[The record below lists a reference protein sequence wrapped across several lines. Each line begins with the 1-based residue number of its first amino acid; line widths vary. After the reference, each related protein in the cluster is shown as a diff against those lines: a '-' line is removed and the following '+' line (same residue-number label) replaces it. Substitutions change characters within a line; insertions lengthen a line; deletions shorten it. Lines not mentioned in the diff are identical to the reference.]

1 MILKRAIFKSIL
13 TLFDKN
19 DQMFLS
25 YWKGLSINFYL
36 HNCNL
41 KQTFTS
47 LCEFFLINPFFSEN
61 SNKYIRLLVVSEL
74 VPGLK
79 YFDVSILPQKWLK
92 YCKIQLTVFNSN
104 LGGG

>member
-1 MILKRAIFKSIL
+1 MILKRVIFKSIL
-13 TLFDKN
+13 ILFDKN

-25 YWKGLSINFYL
+25 YWKGLSISFYL

-47 LCEFFLINPFFSEN
+47 LWVFSNKSFFSEN

-92 YCKIQLTVFNSN
+92 YWKK
-104 LGGG
+104 